1 MADESAYFES
11 KEFKNILKQYE
22 ESVKSGH
29 PAYMDADD
37 LADIADYYHFYCRYD
52 EAQAAIELALK
63 YNPDAIGP
71 LLYKAREAL
80 SQNDY
85 ETAREYEARIEAID
99 SLEGLYF
106 KGEILICQGKAE
118 EADELFRQQLKEVY
132 PDELTDYVYDV
143 AHLFS
148 DYNLHE
154 KAFEWIAR
162 SKGDD
167 SDDFKELMACTLFGL
182 GKYKDS
188 ERIFNELIDHDPYS
202 TRYWNALASA
212 QFMSEDYNSSITS
225 SEYAIAIN
233 PNDAESVLSKA
244 NGLYSLGNYESAYT
258 YFQRYSEIMPND
270 EFSYLHQ
277 GTCLLNLGRSAE
289 AITVLEKGEQVAE
302 SDSQYLPEIYQELA
316 FAYSDQ
322 RKLDHALYYIDKTEQ
337 LDCDHINMEIIRGHI
352 LLSNNKQEEA
362 EQAFKKSLQLSDN
375 ARRLCSGLSF
385 HYMTTSIIS
394 QPICSSRV
402 SSNMWIRIGTK
413 VFPIWPSVVGN

>member
-1 MADESAYFES
+1 MADESVYFES

-80 SQNDY
+80 AQNDY
-85 ETAREYEARIEAID
+85 ETAYEYQARIEAID
-99 SLEGLYF
+99 SQEGLYF

-132 PDELTDYVYDV
+132 PDELIDYVYDV

-167 SDDFKELMACTLFGL
+167 SDEFKELMGCTLFGL

-202 TRYWNALASA
+202 IRYWNALANA
-212 QFMSEDYNSSITS
+212 QFMNEDYNSSITS

-233 PNDAESVLSKA
+233 PNNAESVLSKA
-244 NGLYSLGNYESAYT
+244 NVG
-258 YFQRYSEIMPND
+258 
-270 EFSYLHQ
+270 
-277 GTCLLNLGRSAE
+277 
-289 AITVLEKGEQVAE
+289 
-302 SDSQYLPEIYQELA
+302 
-316 FAYSDQ
+316 
-322 RKLDHALYYIDKTEQ
+322 
-337 LDCDHINMEIIRGHI
+337 I
-352 LLSNNKQEEA
+352 LLFPTLFGNDAQ
-362 EQAFKKSLQLSDN
+362 
-375 ARRLCSGLSF
+375 RRLRLSPPR
-385 HYMTTSIIS
+385 HLSH
-394 QPICSSRV
+394 QPR
-402 SSNMWIRIGTK
+402 T
-413 VFPIWPSVVGN
+413 